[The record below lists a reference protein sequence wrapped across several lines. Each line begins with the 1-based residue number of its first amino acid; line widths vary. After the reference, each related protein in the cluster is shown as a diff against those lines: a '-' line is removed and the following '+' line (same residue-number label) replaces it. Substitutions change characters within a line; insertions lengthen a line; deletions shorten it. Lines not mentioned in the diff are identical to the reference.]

1 MGDKT
6 AYHPDG
12 QHVIMFREDRHT
24 YTDNHGVKYISGTGF
39 TGRFF
44 PKFDAAAV
52 SIKCSQGKNPKYA
65 GRTPGEIRAEWSA
78 EARRGSSEGD
88 NAHAYAEARIS
99 GWPEAQVPAPISDRC
114 KGLFNQVD
122 RAVAGLLSRFVFI
135 GAEVVIFSP
144 GLKLSG
150 MVDLLMWNPV
160 TNTIL
165 ILDWKTNKE
174 FPSNINPF
182 QHGTPPIEHLRD
194 TAISHYSMQLSLYR
208 MIIEKEKYFPNGFK
222 FNQALIHLSP
232 EKYTLIPLEYYEY
245 EIEEALKHYG
255 TH

>member
-1 MGDKT
+1 MADKRS
-6 AYHPDG
+6 YHPDG
-12 QHVIMFREDRHT
+12 HHVILFREDRHT
-24 YTDNHGVKYISGTGF
+24 YTDNHGTRYLSGTSF

-44 PKFDAAAV
+44 PKFDAEAV
-52 SIKCSQGKNPKYA
+52 SIKCSQGDNPKYA
-65 GRTPGEIRAEWSA
+65 GRSPEEIRAEWSA

-114 KGLFNQVD
+114 RGLFNQVD

-150 MVDLLMWNPV
+150 MVDLLMFDRV
-160 TNTIL
+160 TNELL

-174 FPSNINPF
+174 ISRKNPW
-182 QHGTPPIEHLRD
+182 QSGLPPIDHLQATD
-194 TAISHYSMQLSLYR
+194 VSKYTLQLSTYNYILAR
-208 MIIEKEKYFPNGFK
+208 EGYFPTVSGYRR
-222 FNQALIHLSP
+222 ALIHLTP
-232 EKYTLIPLEYYEY
+232 DHFEVIPLDYYEY
-245 EIEEALKHYG
+245 EIEQMLG
-255 TH
+255 VPR